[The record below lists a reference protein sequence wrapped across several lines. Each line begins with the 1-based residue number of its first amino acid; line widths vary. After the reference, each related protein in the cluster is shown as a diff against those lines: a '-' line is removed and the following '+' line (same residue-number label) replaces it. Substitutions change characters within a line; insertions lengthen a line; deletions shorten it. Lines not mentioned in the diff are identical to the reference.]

1 MIIAI
6 EGIDGSGKSTQSQ
19 LLTNRLNHE
28 GYPTSLIHLPEY
40 NNNTGQV
47 ISRHLDGKY
56 GFTKKDEPY
65 QASVLFAVNRIEC
78 LTDEFVRINDHIVFN
93 RYVLSNAAY
102 QSFSMKPDDRQVFI
116 DWVIDLEFNKLALPR
131 HSLVIVLDLAV
142 KTAIE
147 QIRKRQGDK
156 ADIYERNIDL
166 LEYCSK
172 CYLSMASTKLAGL
185 NYQVIDCYDW
195 RKGKT
200 LPAEEI
206 HYLIWDHVSHLIS
219 PQN

>member
-6 EGIDGSGKSTQSQ
+6 EGIDGSGKNTQSQ

-28 GYPTSLIHLPEY
+28 GYPTSLISLPEY

-47 ISRHLDGKY
+47 ITRHLDGKY
-56 GFTKKDEPY
+56 GFTKKVEPY

-102 QSFSMKPDDRQVFI
+102 QSHGMNNADQQSFI
-116 DWVIDLEFNKLALPR
+116 DWVVDLEFNKLALPKPD
-131 HSLVIVLDLAV
+131 LVVVLDLAV

-156 ADIYERNIDL
+156 ADIYERNIGL
-166 LEYCSK
+166 LEHCSR
-172 CYLSMASTKLAGL
+172 CYLSMAERKTAGL
-185 NYQVIDCYDW
+185 NYHVIDCYDW
-195 RKGKT
+195 RRGRT
-200 LPAEEI
+200 MPTEEI
-206 HYLIWDHVSHLIS
+206 HFMIWDKVSTLIS
-219 PQN
+219 P